1 MSKVILL
8 IHGRSN
14 KPQVSTLTRW
24 WLNSINDG
32 QEFID
37 RPLVNEAITPVEM
50 AYYADVYY
58 PAPEIAA
65 EIDQP
70 YREPRD
76 GAIKVYND
84 SLFDFLRDIGG
95 EVVGAGIDAFE
106 SLTGVLGTLAEQ
118 VVKGLLADLHSY
130 YNDQA
135 SRDAIQQRLIDKI
148 VQYQQHEI
156 ILVSH
161 SMGTIVAYDV
171 LRRMGKDLQ
180 YNGMFVEHFVTLGSP
195 LGFAPV
201 KSKIFDQHNGQL
213 RTPSIVRGS
222 WNNFA
227 DGRDIV
233 TLDTRLS
240 DDFASNSHGIKV
252 VDDRV
257 ACDYPDNPHK
267 SYGYLRTPEFSSLL
281 SGLL

>member
-14 KPQVSTLTRW
+14 KPQESTLTRW
-24 WLNSINDG
+24 WLNAINDG

-37 RPLVNEAITPVEM
+37 RPLINEAVTPVEM
-50 AYYADVYY
+50 AYYADIYH

-65 EIDQP
+65 EVKEP
-70 YREPRD
+70 YRRPKA

-95 EVVGAGIDAFE
+95 EVIGAGIDAFE
-106 SLTGVLGTLAEQ
+106 SLTGVLSTLAGQ
-118 VVKGLLADLHSY
+118 VIKELQADLHSY
-130 YNDQA
+130 YTDQA

-148 VQYQQHEI
+148 VQYQNHEI
-156 ILVSH
+156 ILISH
-161 SMGTIVAYDV
+161 SMGSIVAYDV
-171 LRRMGKDLQ
+171 LRRMGKDIQ
-180 YNGMFVEHFVTLGSP
+180 FNGIFVEHFVTLGSP

-201 KSKIFDQHNGQL
+201 KSRIFDQNNGQL
-213 RTPSIVRGS
+213 RTPSIVSQS
-222 WNNFA
+222 WSNFA

-240 DDFASNSHGIKV
+240 DDFAENSQGIKV

-267 SYGYLRTPEFSSLL
+267 SYGYLRTPEFSGLL

>member
-14 KPQVSTLTRW
+14 KPQESTLRRW
-24 WLNSINDG
+24 WLNAIDDG

-37 RPLVNEAITPVEM
+37 SPVIDETIVPIEM

-58 PAPEIAA
+58 PTPELAA
-65 EIDQP
+65 EIEEP
-70 YREPRD
+70 YREPGE

-95 EVVGAGIDAFE
+95 EIVGAGIDAFE

-118 VVKGLLADLHSY
+118 VVKGMLADLHSY
-130 YNDQA
+130 YDDQV
-135 SRDAIQQRLIDKI
+135 SRDTIQQRLIDKI
-148 VQYQQHEI
+148 VQYQNHEI
-156 ILVSH
+156 ILISH

-180 YNGMFVEHFVTLGSP
+180 YNGISVEHFVTLGSP

-201 KSKIFDQHNGQL
+201 KAKIFDQNNGQL
-213 RTPSIVRGS
+213 RTPSIVSRS
-222 WNNFA
+222 WSNFA

-240 DDFASNSHGIKV
+240 DDFAPNSQGVKV
-252 VDDRV
+252 IDDRV

-267 SYGYLRTPEFSSLL
+267 SYGYLRTPEFSDLLSSLL
-281 SGLL
+281 